1 MESRMIKRLAKMY
14 NLLSD
19 REIIKVKDL
28 LGLGFS
34 SSIVYKIITFLKSE
48 GIISEVESGYKVD
61 WNKLRRYLEELIK

>member
-14 NLLSD
+14 NLLFD
-19 REIIKVKDL
+19 KQVIKVKDL

-34 SSIVYKIITFLKSE
+34 SSISYRIITFLKNE

-61 WNKLRRYLEELIK
+61 WNKLRTLLEELIK